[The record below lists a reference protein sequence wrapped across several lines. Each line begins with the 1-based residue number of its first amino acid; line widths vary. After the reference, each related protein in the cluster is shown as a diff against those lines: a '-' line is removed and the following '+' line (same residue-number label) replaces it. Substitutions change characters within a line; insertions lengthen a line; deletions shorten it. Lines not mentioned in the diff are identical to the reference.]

1 MEWLKAILEKAEIKD
16 GKLNVEAVMNNVQ
29 KAFPKHAVSK
39 TDFDAKTKKLET
51 ANSTIAGLK
60 KANGDNE
67 VLQNKIGEYEKNYK
81 IHIYIF
87 LTYTDHFSTILS

>member
-1 MEWLKAILEKAEIKD
+1 MEWLKAILEKAEIKN
-16 GKLNVEAVMNNVQ
+16 GKLNVEAVMNTVQ
-29 KAFPKHAVSK
+29 KAFPKHAVPK
-39 TDFDAKTKKLET
+39 TDFDAKTKELET

-60 KANGDNE
+60 KVNGDNE
-67 VLQNKIGEYEKNYK
+67 VLQNKIKKKKKNYK